1 MFAARAERGR
11 RVPLTAVAAAALL
24 AFGVTAWVQRPTTAL
39 ATSSSR
45 TVKVSGSAKGLL
57 PGGTLHLD
65 AKIRNRSSKPLLVDS
80 LTVVVVK
87 VDSKHRACVL
97 ENYEPVAYSGPLPL
111 VVPPRKTRKLSQL
124 NIPLAQRPGVTMPD
138 RPWPQNACL
147 GAKLTVT
154 YTGTARIQS
163 GGDGHGHDDDDDHD
177 DHHHR

>member
-1 MFAARAERGR
+1 MIGAA
-11 RVPLTAVAAAALL
+11 
-24 AFGVTAWVQRPTTAL
+24 TAL
-39 ATSSSR
+39 MLGGSQSVDPATVLTHSSSHR
-45 TVKVSGSAKGLL
+45 VKVSGSAKGLL
-57 PGGTLHLD
+57 PGGTVHLD
-65 AKIRNRSSKPLLVDS
+65 AKIRNRSSKPLLVDA
-80 LTVVVVK
+80 LTVTVVK
-87 VDSKHRACVL
+87 VDKKHRACAL

-124 NIPLAQRPGVTMPD
+124 HIPLAQRPGVTMPD

-163 GGDGHGHDDDDDHD
+163 GGDGHGHHDDDDDDHD